1 VKTAQALK
9 PAKPLHIRSA
19 DTKYLGEEPT
29 WKFQPEAERRVSRLA
44 NAFNWYNYYLGKKE
58 VKEFVADWLDR
69 HEDKNAKAF
78 RSVPEQ
84 SIPSTMGWLCR
95 MNTMGLDL
103 TEHELLYIENH
114 VSELLSKNK
123 PAKKLSAQAQASA
136 DAKAEQQA
144 ETVRITIQDRL
155 REKVSECAGEIDGMF
170 DDFVT
175 AGAKMSA
182 DYKPITLIR
191 GMNIAPQMVNT
202 IADDWKKRVAEFEEV
217 IEGKDAQ
224 LVEGYSPWT
233 KTQIKNFVK
242 FAEQVI
248 ADCGNYVQIKK
259 VERKPRAKK
268 AVSPEKLASK
278 FKFLKEF
285 AELKLKSEAPA
296 KLVGASEA
304 WLYDTK
310 KRKLIHVVADT
321 HAGTVSVKSSSIV
334 GMDTVQSQQKTL
346 RKPAEQIKALL
357 AGGKPASRKYFKDIK
372 ATETKYNGR
381 GNENLIILKAY

>member
-1 VKTAQALK
+1 MKTAQAHK

-19 DTKYLGEEPT
+19 DTKYLGDEPT

-103 TEHELLYIENH
+103 TEHELLYIENS
-114 VSELLSKNK
+114 VSDLLSKNK

-202 IADDWKKRVAEFEEV
+202 IAEDWKKRVAEFEEV
-217 IEGKDAQ
+217 LEGKDAQ

-233 KTQIKNFVK
+233 KIQIKNFVK

-346 RKPAEQIKALL
+346 RKPAEQLKALL